1 MGRKRSG
8 CARLYSEGSVWKR
21 LEAVGVFR
29 QVGGEFSDRLSEP
42 ELVEKLRELQRG
54 GQLGRSSVKQ
64 QPPRDL
70 VQSDPSEGAFPA
82 SAMRPY
88 FKGAQFA
95 QLSPWACAR
104 LRPRTQPIRFAS
116 SLRATTKPRSARVRR
131 GKPERVLAVKMVLQ
145 SGILSREPSGLVRQ
159 PHQQLGPWRRWVE
172 W

>member
-95 QLSPWACAR
+95 AIAMGMRAPEAEDA
-104 LRPRTQPIRFAS
+104 AD
-116 SLRATTKPRSARVRR
+116 SLREQLARYHEASKR
-131 GKPERVLAVKMVLQ
+131 A
-145 SGILSREPSGLVRQ
+145 ST
-159 PHQQLGPWRRWVE
+159 
-172 W
+172 